1 MMWIWSSGAILDDSG
16 MIRVL
21 DLKDLLENGSN
32 DFSNFRNLDE
42 SNSPLSNGT
51 GPMF

>member
-21 DLKDLLENGSN
+21 DLNDFLENGSN
-32 DFSNFRNLDE
+32 NFSDFGNLDE
-42 SNSPLSNGT
+42 SNGPLSNVT